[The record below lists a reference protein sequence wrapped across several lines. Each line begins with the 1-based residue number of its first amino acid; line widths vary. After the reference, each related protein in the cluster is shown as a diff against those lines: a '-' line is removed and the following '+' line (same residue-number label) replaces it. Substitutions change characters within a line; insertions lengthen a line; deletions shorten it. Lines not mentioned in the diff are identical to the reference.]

1 MLTSS
6 ETPIIAAVILVALG
20 ILAWGFYRSRPFG
33 KLGILA
39 WLQSVVLMAPWLVFF
54 GLFAVG
60 IYINIAGVLLL
71 LVISTSI
78 YILLGWQ
85 LRKAGQDVILKTKAT
100 ERIASETSPA
110 VSQTENGDSPV
121 VIAQVKLEPITI
133 PEEDLNTIKGIFG
146 IDTFF
151 ATETIP
157 YQEGA
162 VFKGNLR
169 GDA

>member
-78 YILLGWQ
+78 YIFLGWQ
-85 LRKAGQDVILKTKAT
+85 LRKAGQDVILKT
-100 ERIASETSPA
+100 R
-110 VSQTENGDSPV
+110 SQKELPT
-121 VIAQVKLEPITI
+121 KLH
-133 PEEDLNTIKGIFG
+133 
-146 IDTFF
+146 
-151 ATETIP
+151 
-157 YQEGA
+157 QE
-162 VFKGNLR
+162 
-169 GDA
+169 

>member
-1 MLTSS
+1 
-6 ETPIIAAVILVALG
+6 
-20 ILAWGFYRSRPFG
+20 
-33 KLGILA
+33 
-39 WLQSVVLMAPWLVFF
+39 MAPWLVFF

-121 VIAQVKLEPITI
+121 VIAQVLE
-133 PEEDLNTIKGIFG
+133 LFLV
-146 IDTFF
+146 
-151 ATETIP
+151 
-157 YQEGA
+157 YQ
-162 VFKGNLR
+162 V
-169 GDA
+169 